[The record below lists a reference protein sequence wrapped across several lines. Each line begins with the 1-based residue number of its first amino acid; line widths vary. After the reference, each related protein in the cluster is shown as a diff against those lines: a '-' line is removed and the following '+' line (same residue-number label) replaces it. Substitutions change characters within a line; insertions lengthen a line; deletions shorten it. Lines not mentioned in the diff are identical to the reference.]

1 MNQKDIFEVITLIDD
16 DLIAEAYASVKKVR
30 HIKMRKVIVIAAAL
44 IMLLGVTVWAA
55 NILLG
60 SREGHSYNTPD
71 YTSVPSKEQLQSD
84 TGISPNLPENFSNG
98 YAFDSSSITYNEDFD
113 TKGNSVEKFKGLSC
127 TYHKD
132 GAEIFL
138 TIDAAMAG
146 IQLRDPEKLD
156 THKGSDILYYSYKNK
171 LVPPDYRPTEED
183 KKAEQDGSVIL
194 SYGSQDIKLCNVQ
207 GVALEYQGLNYEFV
221 AIDVDIDKEELLQ
234 MAKEMIDFQEVSEK

>member
-1 MNQKDIFEVITLIDD
+1 MVLCNE
-16 DLIAEAYASVKKVR
+16 
-30 HIKMRKVIVIAAAL
+30 
-44 IMLLGVTVWAA
+44 
-55 NILLG
+55 N
-60 SREGHSYNTPD
+60 P
-71 YTSVPSKEQLQSD
+71 YTDV
-84 TGISPNLPENFSNG
+84 
-98 YAFDSSSITYNEDFD
+98 YEDFD